1 VRYFRNSIDDSS
13 VLRRNK
19 PISKAEWVLLH
30 PVLLMAIFMAI
41 RTLCNYVIFGK
52 KNNLIS
58 CIVGCDAF
66 FEFTYSFYFVAFCA
80 HLLLS
85 RNIRLTTATLAAFFV
100 MAYSLGTYSLQ
111 LCSIFHRFCLY
122 TIFISFAFRRLL
134 PIAYALFFIISYI
147 SIFLVV
153 ALASPLPIIVMF
165 IACPLAWTFYF
176 KFTYKETLLVS
187 DKDC

>member
-1 VRYFRNSIDDSS
+1 MRYFRNSIDDSS
-13 VLRRNK
+13 MLRCNK
-19 PISKAEWVLLH
+19 LISKAEWVLLH
-30 PVLLMAIFMAI
+30 PVLLTAIFMVI

-52 KNNLIS
+52 KYDLIS

-66 FEFTYSFYFVAFCA
+66 LEFTYSFYLVAFCA

-85 RNIRLTTATLAAFFV
+85 RDIRPTAAALAAFFV
-100 MAYSLGTYSLQ
+100 MAYSNSAP
-111 LCSIFHRFCLY
+111 F
-122 TIFISFAFRRLL
+122 FIAFAYMLFLSFAFRRLL
-134 PIAYALFFIISYI
+134 PIAYALFFVISYI

-187 DKDC
+187 DKND

>member
-1 VRYFRNSIDDSS
+1 MRYFRNYTDDPS

-30 PVLLMAIFMAI
+30 PVLLTAIFMAI

-66 FEFTYSFYFVAFCA
+66 FEFTYSFYLVAFCA

-85 RNIRLTTATLAAFFV
+85 RDIRLTAAALAAFFV
-100 MAYSLGTYSLQ
+100 MAYSLGTYSYFAPFYIAFTYMLF
-111 LCSIFHRFCLY
+111 L
-122 TIFISFAFRRLL
+122 SFAFRRLL
-134 PIAYALFFIISYI
+134 PIAYALFFVISYI

>member
-1 VRYFRNSIDDSS
+1 MRYFRNSTDDSS

-30 PVLLMAIFMAI
+30 PVLLTAIFMVI

-52 KNNLIS
+52 KYDLIS

-66 FEFTYSFYFVAFCA
+66 LEFTYSFYLVAFCA

-85 RNIRLTTATLAAFFV
+85 RDIRLTAAALAAFFV
-100 MAYSLGTYSLQ
+100 MAYSLGIYSN
-111 LCSIFHRFCLY
+111 SAPF
-122 TIFISFAFRRLL
+122 FIAFAYMLFLSFAFRRLL
-134 PIAYALFFIISYI
+134 PIAYALFFVISYI

-153 ALASPLPIIVMF
+153 ALASPLSIIVMF